1 MPKIAKELT
10 ALEVGRL
17 KVEGLHAVGG
27 VAGLHLQVT
36 STGARSWILRAKIG
50 AKRRDI
56 GLGAY
61 PGVTLAQ
68 AREKARDARQ
78 AIAEGRDP
86 VAERAAARSALAA
99 AHGAEITFDEC
110 VVKFID
116 AKSAE
121 WKNPKSA
128 AQWSASLTT
137 YASPTIGS
145 LQVRDVELAHI
156 LKILEPVWTTKTET
170 ATRVRGRIENV
181 LDWATVRGFRKGDN
195 PARWRGHLDKL
206 LAKPSKVAKVEH
218 HTALPIDAMW
228 AFMESLQKREGLAA
242 RALEFLILTAVR
254 SGEVRGATWD
264 EVDLQSR
271 VWTIPAERMKG
282 GKEHRVPLS
291 DRALELLKALPR
303 LADSNLVFPAPRG
316 GQMSDMTLLAVM
328 RRMNVDAVPHG
339 FRSTF
344 RDWAAERTN
353 YPRDVAEM
361 ALAHTIGDKVE
372 AAYRRGD
379 LFEKR
384 ARLMADWA
392 KFCALKSPEGAVIPL
407 HPESVST
414 KVEWNRFPHE
424 KQ

>member
-17 KVEGLHAVGG
+17 KTEGLYAVGG

-61 PGVTLAQ
+61 PGVPLAQ

-86 VAERAAARSALAA
+86 VAERVAARSALAA
-99 AHGAEITFDEC
+99 QHGAEITFDEC

-137 YASPTIGS
+137 YASPTIGA
-145 LQVRDVELAHI
+145 LQVRDVELAHV
-156 LKILEPVWTTKTET
+156 LKILEPIWTTKTET
-170 ATRVRGRIENV
+170 ATRVRGRLENV

-218 HTALPIDAMW
+218 HTALPIDAMG

-264 EVDLQSR
+264 EVDLQNR
-271 VWTIPAERMKG
+271 VWAIPAERMKG

-316 GQMSDMTLLAVM
+316 GTMSDMTLLAVM

-407 HPESVST
+407 HPEITSAKS
-414 KVEWNRFPHE
+414 ERISA
-424 KQ
+424 